1 MLIKIEMIFYLA
13 NYKPEQSK
21 AKQNMDSIRARALFD
36 YDFERSISR
45 STSMDSSDS
54 IRISSLY
61 DHSAFVSIINYQ
73 ISKIV
78 EEIQK
83 TIDLSKLSRDLK
95 AIMNCWVRTHS
106 WYDEDKM
113 SKFEHCLRNV
123 VTKEMRRQTIE
134 RLEQQDM
141 PSFPVN
147 EDDLIYELEDAF
159 SRLTSSEFWD
169 MDTDLTAEAKS
180 WVTNHGECLI
190 ESDFDRP
197 FSWFSSRT
205 MSTRYHLPHV
215 RMSNN
220 NMDFMSLKVLA
231 IDYKHE
237 LGWTCSI
244 CLDNNL
250 ENPVCVK
257 TACGHIYHNDCLTNC
272 KRVFLE
278 RKENCVK
285 TCVPCP
291 LCRAPVN

>member
-1 MLIKIEMIFYLA
+1 
-13 NYKPEQSK
+13 
-21 AKQNMDSIRARALFD
+21 MDSMDTIRALYD
-36 YDFERSISR
+36 YDGTGFQRTIDR
-45 STSMDSSDS
+45 STSMDSMDSSDSMDSWLQTQS
-54 IRISSLY
+54 IRISTMY
-61 DHSAFVSIINYQ
+61 DHTAFVNIINYQ
-73 ISKIV
+73 IAKIV

-95 AIMNCWVRTHS
+95 AIMNSWVRTHS

-113 SKFEHCLRNV
+113 SKFEHCLRRI

-147 EDDLIYELEDAF
+147 EDDLCYELEDAF

-205 MSTRYHLPHV
+205 MTTQYNLPH
-215 RMSNN
+215 MSKRTNN
-220 NMDFMSLKVLA
+220 IDVVLLKVLA
-231 IDYKHE
+231 IDIKHE
-237 LGWTCSI
+237 EGWICSI
-244 CLDNNL
+244 CLGTNS

-257 TACGHIYHNDCLTNC
+257 TECGHIYHHKCLADC

-278 RKENCVK
+278 RKENRDK
-285 TCVPCP
+285 SCVPCP
-291 LCRAPVN
+291 LCRAPFS

>member
-1 MLIKIEMIFYLA
+1 
-13 NYKPEQSK
+13 
-21 AKQNMDSIRARALFD
+21 MDSMDTIRARALYD

-54 IRISSLY
+54 TDNWLTTQSIRISTMY
-61 DHSAFVSIINYQ
+61 DHSAFVRIINYQ
-73 ISKIV
+73 IAKIV

-95 AIMNCWVRTHS
+95 AIMNSWIRTHS
-106 WYDEDKM
+106 WYDEYKI
-113 SKFEHCLRNV
+113 SKFEHCLRHA

-159 SRLTSSEFWD
+159 HRLTNSDFWD
-169 MDTDLTAEAKS
+169 MDADLTSEAKN

-205 MSTRYHLPHV
+205 MSTQYNLPH
-215 RMSNN
+215 MSKRTNN
-220 NMDFMSLKVLA
+220 IDVVSLKVLA
-231 IDYKHE
+231 IDIKHE
-237 LGWTCSI
+237 SGWACSI
-244 CLDNNL
+244 CLENNS

-257 TACGHIYHNDCLTNC
+257 TDCGHIYHHRCLADC
-272 KRVFLE
+272 KRVFLKQ
-278 RKENCVK
+278 KENSCK

-291 LCRAPVN
+291 LCRAPFS

>member
-1 MLIKIEMIFYLA
+1 
-13 NYKPEQSK
+13 
-21 AKQNMDSIRARALFD
+21 MDTIRARALYD
-36 YDFERSISR
+36 YDGTAFER
-45 STSMDSSDS
+45 STSMDSNTSMDNWLTTHS

-61 DHSAFVSIINYQ
+61 DHSAFAYIINYQ

-113 SKFEHCLRNV
+113 SKFEHCLRCI

-141 PSFPVN
+141 SSFPVN

-159 SRLTSSEFWD
+159 HRLTSSDFWD
-169 MDTDLTAEAKS
+169 MDSDLTAEAKS

-205 MSTRYHLPHV
+205 MSTQYQLPHMFK
-215 RMSNN
+215 RTNN
-220 NMDFMSLKVLA
+220 IDVVLLKVLA
-231 IDYKHE
+231 IDIKHE
-237 LGWTCSI
+237 TGWACSI
-244 CLDNNL
+244 CLDTNS

-257 TACGHIYHNDCLTNC
+257 TECGHIYHHRCLADC
-272 KRVFLE
+272 KRVFLKQ
-278 RKENCVK
+278 KENSCK

>member
-1 MLIKIEMIFYLA
+1 
-13 NYKPEQSK
+13 
-21 AKQNMDSIRARALFD
+21 MDSIDTIRARAIALYD
-36 YDFERSISR
+36 YDGIVFERST
-45 STSMDSSDS
+45 STDSTDSSDS
-54 IRISSLY
+54 MDSWLQTLSIRISTLY
-61 DHSAFVSIINYQ
+61 DHTAFVHIINYQ
-73 ISKIV
+73 IANIV

-95 AIMNCWVRTHS
+95 AIMNSWIRTHS

-113 SKFEHCLRNV
+113 SKFERCLRCI

-147 EDDLIYELEDAF
+147 EDDLCYELEHAF

-205 MSTRYHLPHV
+205 MSTHYHLPHV
-215 RMSNN
+215 RRHNN
-220 NMDFMSLKVLA
+220 NIDVVLLKVLA
-231 IDYKHE
+231 IDIKHE
-237 LGWTCSI
+237 EGWACSI
-244 CLDNNL
+244 CLENNS

-257 TACGHIYHNDCLTNC
+257 TACGHIYHHKCLTNC
-272 KRVFLE
+272 KREFLE
-278 RKENCVK
+278 RKENYGK

>member
-1 MLIKIEMIFYLA
+1 
-13 NYKPEQSK
+13 
-21 AKQNMDSIRARALFD
+21 MDSIRARALYD
-36 YDFERSISR
+36 YDGTAFERSMD
-45 STSMDSSDS
+45 SMDSSDS
-54 IRISSLY
+54 MDNWSMDNWLTTHSIRISTMY
-61 DHSAFVSIINYQ
+61 DHSAFVRIINYQ

-95 AIMNCWVRTHS
+95 AIMNSWIRTHS

-113 SKFEHCLRNV
+113 SKFERCLRYI

-134 RLEQQDM
+134 RLLEQDM
-141 PSFPVN
+141 PCFPVN
-147 EDDLIYELEDAF
+147 ENDLCYELEQAF

-169 MDTDLTAEAKS
+169 MDSDLTAEAKN
-180 WVTNHGECLI
+180 WVTNHEECLI

-205 MSTRYHLPHV
+205 MSTQYQLPH
-215 RMSNN
+215 MSKCNN
-220 NMDFMSLKVLA
+220 NIDVVLLKVLA
-231 IDYKHE
+231 IDIKHE
-237 LGWTCSI
+237 SGWACSI
-244 CLDNNL
+244 CLENNS

-257 TACGHIYHNDCLTNC
+257 TECGHIYHHKCLADC
-272 KRVFLE
+272 KRVFLKQ
-278 RKENCVK
+278 KENSCK

>member
-1 MLIKIEMIFYLA
+1 
-13 NYKPEQSK
+13 
-21 AKQNMDSIRARALFD
+21 MDSMDTIRALYD
-36 YDFERSISR
+36 YDGTGFQRAIDR
-45 STSMDSSDS
+45 NTSMDSWLQTQS
-54 IRISSLY
+54 IRISTMY
-61 DHSAFVSIINYQ
+61 DHTAFVRNINYQ
-73 ISKIV
+73 ITMIV

-83 TIDLSKLSRDLK
+83 TIDISDLSRDLK
-95 AIMNCWVRTHS
+95 AIMNSWIRTHS

-113 SKFEHCLRNV
+113 SKFERCLRNV

-147 EDDLIYELEDAF
+147 EDDLCYELEHAF
-159 SRLTSSEFWD
+159 SRLTSSDFWD
-169 MDTDLTAEAKS
+169 MNTDLTAEAKS
-180 WVTNHGECLI
+180 WVTNHDERLI

-205 MSTRYHLPHV
+205 MSTHYHLPHV
-215 RMSNN
+215 RMCNN
-220 NMDFMSLKVLA
+220 NIDLVSMKVLA

-237 LGWTCSI
+237 EGWTCSI

-257 TACGHIYHNDCLTNC
+257 TACGHIYHNKCLTNC
-272 KRVFLE
+272 KRAFLE
-278 RKENCVK
+278 CKENCDK

-291 LCRAPVN
+291 LCRAPFS

>member
-1 MLIKIEMIFYLA
+1 MDF
-13 NYKPEQSK
+13 
-21 AKQNMDSIRARALFD
+21 DSIRREARALYD
-36 YDFERSISR
+36 YDGIRFQRSILR

-54 IRISSLY
+54 TDSMDITQSIRISTMY
-61 DHSAFVSIINYQ
+61 DHTAFVRIINYQ
-73 ISKIV
+73 IAKIV

-95 AIMNCWVRTHS
+95 AIMNSWIRTHS

-113 SKFEHCLRNV
+113 SKFERCLRCI

-147 EDDLIYELEDAF
+147 IDDLCYELEHVF
-159 SRLTSSEFWD
+159 SRLTSLEFWD
-169 MDTDLTAEAKS
+169 MDADLTSEAKS
-180 WVTNHGECLI
+180 WVTNHDECLI

-205 MSTRYHLPHV
+205 MSTHYHLPHV

-220 NMDFMSLKVLA
+220 NIEFASLEVLA

-237 LGWTCSI
+237 GWTCSI
-244 CLDNNL
+244 CLDTNL

-272 KRVFLE
+272 KRAFLE
-278 RKENCVK
+278 RKENCYA

-291 LCRAPVN
+291 MCRAPVN

>member
-1 MLIKIEMIFYLA
+1 
-13 NYKPEQSK
+13 
-21 AKQNMDSIRARALFD
+21 MDSIRARALFD

-95 AIMNCWVRTHS
+95 AIMNSWIRTHS

-113 SKFEHCLRNV
+113 SKFEHCLRCI

-141 PSFPVN
+141 SSFPVN

-159 SRLTSSEFWD
+159 HRLTSSDFWD
-169 MDTDLTAEAKS
+169 MDSDLTAEAKS

-205 MSTRYHLPHV
+205 MSTQYQLPHMFK
-215 RMSNN
+215 RTNN
-220 NMDFMSLKVLA
+220 IDVVLLKVLA
-231 IDYKHE
+231 IDIKHE
-237 LGWTCSI
+237 TGWACSI
-244 CLDNNL
+244 CLDTNS

-257 TACGHIYHNDCLTNC
+257 TECGHIYHHRCLADC
-272 KRVFLE
+272 KRVFLKQ
-278 RKENCVK
+278 KENSCK

>member
-1 MLIKIEMIFYLA
+1 MDF
-13 NYKPEQSK
+13 
-21 AKQNMDSIRARALFD
+21 DSIRRARALYD
-36 YDFERSISR
+36 YDGIRFQR

-54 IRISSLY
+54 TDSTDSIRISTMY
-61 DHSAFVSIINYQ
+61 DHSAFVCIINYQ
-73 ISKIV
+73 IAKIV
-78 EEIQK
+78 AEIQK

-95 AIMNCWVRTHS
+95 AIMNSWIRTHS

-113 SKFEHCLRNV
+113 SKFERCLRRV

-147 EDDLIYELEDAF
+147 EDDLCYELEQAF

-169 MDTDLTAEAKS
+169 METDLTAEAKS

-205 MSTRYHLPHV
+205 MSTHYHLPH
-215 RMSNN
+215 MSKRTNN
-220 NMDFMSLKVLA
+220 IDVVLLKVL
-231 IDYKHE
+231 DSEFKHE
-237 LGWTCSI
+237 SGWACSI
-244 CLDNNL
+244 CLENNS

-257 TACGHIYHNDCLTNC
+257 TECGHIYHHRCLADC

-278 RKENCVK
+278 RKENCYA
-285 TCVPCP
+285 TYVPCP

>member
-1 MLIKIEMIFYLA
+1 MDF
-13 NYKPEQSK
+13 
-21 AKQNMDSIRARALFD
+21 DSIRRARAL
-36 YDFERSISR
+36 YDGTAFERSISR

-54 IRISSLY
+54 TDITQSIRISEMY
-61 DHSAFVSIINYQ
+61 DHSAFAYIINYQ
-73 ISKIV
+73 IANIV

-95 AIMNCWVRTHS
+95 AIMNSWVRTHS
-106 WYDEDKM
+106 WYDEYKI

-141 PSFPVN
+141 SSFPVN

-159 SRLTSSEFWD
+159 SRLTSSDFWD

-205 MSTRYHLPHV
+205 MSTQYNLPH
-215 RMSNN
+215 MSKRTNN
-220 NMDFMSLKVLA
+220 IDVVLLKVLA
-231 IDYKHE
+231 IDIKHE
-237 LGWTCSI
+237 SGWACSI
-244 CLDNNL
+244 CLENDS

-257 TACGHIYHNDCLTNC
+257 TECGHIYHHKCLADC
-272 KRVFLE
+272 KRVFLKQ
-278 RKENCVK
+278 KENSCK

-291 LCRAPVN
+291 LCRAPFS

>member
-1 MLIKIEMIFYLA
+1 MDF
-13 NYKPEQSK
+13 
-21 AKQNMDSIRARALFD
+21 DSIRREARALYD
-36 YDFERSISR
+36 YDGIRFQRSILR

-54 IRISSLY
+54 TDSMDITQSIRISTMY
-61 DHSAFVSIINYQ
+61 DHTAFVRIINYQ
-73 ISKIV
+73 IAKIV

-95 AIMNCWVRTHS
+95 AIMNSWIRTHS

-113 SKFEHCLRNV
+113 SKFERCLRCI

-147 EDDLIYELEDAF
+147 IDDLCYELEHVF
-159 SRLTSSEFWD
+159 SRLTSLEFWD
-169 MDTDLTAEAKS
+169 MDADLTSEAKS
-180 WVTNHGECLI
+180 WVTNHDECLI

-205 MSTRYHLPHV
+205 MSTHYHLPHV

-220 NMDFMSLKVLA
+220 NIEFASLEVLA

-237 LGWTCSI
+237 GWTCSI

-257 TACGHIYHNDCLTNC
+257 TACGHIYHNKCLTNC

-278 RKENCVK
+278 RKENCYA
-285 TCVPCP
+285 TYVPCP

>member
-1 MLIKIEMIFYLA
+1 
-13 NYKPEQSK
+13 
-21 AKQNMDSIRARALFD
+21 MDTIRARALYD
-36 YDFERSISR
+36 YDGTGFER
-45 STSMDSSDS
+45 STSMDSMDSSDS
-54 IRISSLY
+54 WLQTLDIRISTMY
-61 DHSAFVSIINYQ
+61 EHPAFVRIINYQ
-73 ISKIV
+73 IAKIV

-83 TIDLSKLSRDLK
+83 TIDLTKLSRDLK
-95 AIMNCWVRTHS
+95 AIMNSWARTRT
-106 WYDEDKM
+106 WYNQDKM

-134 RLEQQDM
+134 RLEQKDM

-147 EDDLIYELEDAF
+147 EYDLCYELEQAF
-159 SRLTSSEFWD
+159 TRLTSSDSWD
-169 MDTDLTAEAKS
+169 MDADLTSEAKN
-180 WVTNHGECLI
+180 WVANHDECLI

-205 MSTRYHLPHV
+205 MSTHYHLPHV

-220 NMDFMSLKVLA
+220 NIEFVSLKVLA

-237 LGWTCSI
+237 EGWTCSI
-244 CLDNNL
+244 CLGNNL

-257 TACGHIYHNDCLTNC
+257 TACGHIYHNKCLTNC
-272 KRVFLE
+272 KRAFLE
-278 RKENCVK
+278 CKENCDK